1 MFRKMQ
7 GYKIDLNK
15 ELGFDHLKPVSVE
28 ERDENYRILESENSI
43 SLLNWV
49 KSEGYSTEISKNGEI
64 FWKNQSCNKT
74 NNLTTK
80 LAILFNHLQP
90 IILILLQYIYG
101 FELSITSILTI
112 IVYSIMGIF
121 YTFNA
126 FNKVNCTL
134 PFNGVMDWKWNK
146 QDYGQIYYFIFLL
159 SLTVSSFNFKNT
171 RVQIMSALINL
182 VSFFVATKTPILN
195 YSVGR
200 IWCYYASIFP
210 LFLLIFI

>member
-1 MFRKMQ
+1 MCYTENDSLIAYVINFITSIMV
-7 GYKIDLNK
+7 YIYSND
-15 ELGFDHLKPVSVE
+15 DHLKV
-28 ERDENYRILESENSI
+28 LSI
-43 SLLNWV
+43 FFMFV
-49 KSEGYSTEISKNGEI
+49 GQMQIFDYI
-64 FWKNQSCNKT
+64 FWKNQSCNEINK
-74 NNLTTK
+74 LTTK
-80 LAILFNHLQP
+80 LAILFNHMQP
-90 IILILLQYIYG
+90 IILLLLQYIYG
-101 FELSITSILTI
+101 FELSIVSIITI
-112 IVYSIMGIF
+112 IVYSLVGIF

-171 RVQIMSALINL
+171 RVQIMSALINVL
-182 VSFFVATKTPILN
+182 SFFVATKTPILN

-200 IWCYYASIFP
+200 IWCYYASIIP